1 MFAYIIRRLLM
12 LPLIMF
18 GVTLLAF
25 SMIWSLGPDVLFM
38 SYVTNPKILNIVP
51 ETKERLIR
59 KYGLDDPLPIAYYK
73 WLGNMAKGDWGYSF
87 TTRDFIYDAIMER
100 LPKTLELVFFSIT
113 FIILLGIAV
122 GTGAAKNYGT
132 FKDDIINGISIVG
145 WSIPEFIMGLIVFTV
160 ILNVFHWF
168 PKGPVSPE
176 SYYIIKSP
184 EWHTYT
190 NSVLI
195 DSILNLQPK
204 VFLDGLINLIEPTL
218 TLVIMWG
225 AYVIRMTR
233 ASIIEVMH
241 FDYIRT
247 ARSKGLKESTVLKK
261 HARRN
266 ALIPITT
273 VSGNVLVQLI
283 GGVVVVEA
291 VFNRP
296 GIGNMMAKAG
306 RLLDHITVVSCAL
319 VLCIFVVVIN
329 IIVDITYSYFNPRVR
344 LY

>member
-1 MFAYIIRRLLM
+1 M
-12 LPLIMF
+12 PLIIF

-25 SMIWSLGPDVLFM
+25 SMIWSLGPQTLVM
-38 SYVTNPKILNIVP
+38 SYVTNPRVLQIVP
-51 ETKERLIR
+51 ETEERLIE
-59 KYGLDDPLPIAYYK
+59 KYGLDDPLPIAYFK
-73 WLGNMAKGDWGYSF
+73 WLRNLVKGDWGYSF
-87 TTRDFIYDAIMER
+87 TTRDFIYNSIIER
-100 LPKTLELVFFSIT
+100 LPKTLELVLFSIV
-113 FIILLGIAV
+113 FIILLGITV
-122 GTGAAKNYGT
+122 GTTAARRYGT
-132 FKDDIINGISIVG
+132 VSDDIINAVSVVG
-145 WSIPEFIMGLIVFTV
+145 WSIPEFIMGLIIFVV
-160 ILNVFHWF
+160 VLNVFHWF

-184 EWHTYT
+184 EWNTYT
-190 NSVLI
+190 NSVII
-195 DSILNLQPK
+195 DSILNFKPK
-204 VFLDGLINLIEPTL
+204 VLLDGLINLIEPAL
-218 TLVIMWG
+218 TLVVMWG

-241 FDYIRT
+241 NDYIRT
-247 ARSKGLKESTVLKK
+247 ARSKGLKESKVLKK

-291 VFNRP
+291 LFDRP
-296 GIGNMMAKAG
+296 GIGNMMVTAG
-306 RLLDHITVVSCAL
+306 RQLDHITVVSCAF

-329 IIVDITYSYFNPRVR
+329 IIVDIVYSYFDPRVR